1 MVAVAKVRFCVVAR
15 VSMLA
20 TDKFSVEMKKF
31 HVKIKRMHKRD
42 GEADSKAKLY
52 HHSDTCY

>member
-1 MVAVAKVRFCVVAR
+1 MVAKVRVCVVAR

-31 HVKIKRMHKRD
+31 HVKIKRMHQRD
-42 GEADSKAKLY
+42 GEAGSKAKLY